1 MRLVSFF
8 FNPGVIPA
16 NIGIRAKGS
25 IATNISK
32 KLFKNVVAKELVIQK
47 FTYFES
53 NFRRYELRK

>member
-1 MRLVSFF
+1 MLA
-8 FNPGVIPA
+8 PAMIPA
-16 NIGIRAKGS
+16 NIGMRAKGS
-25 IATNISK
+25 IATKISK